1 MISTLDNLTITISKE
16 KIIMER
22 FEAYERIEAII
33 ECNKLSVNNICDHDC
48 DNCCYC
54 YAQGTNEQYQEVLQI
69 ALSQFLIK
77 TNIGTMPIP
86 DYLDIHAKQCGFE
99 DYEDLRAHGLSFDLK
114 TLAAESLTA
123 D

>member
-1 MISTLDNLTITISKE
+1 
-16 KIIMER
+16 MER
-22 FEAYERIEAII
+22 FEAYERIEAMI
-33 ECNKLSVNNICDHDC
+33 ECNKLSVSNTCDHDC
-48 DNCCYC
+48 DNCYYC

-86 DYLDIHAKQCGFE
+86 DYLDIHAMQCGFE
-99 DYEDLRAHGLSFDLK
+99 DYKDLRAHGLSFDLK